1 MPKISLLAKEIC
13 VKMINKHA
21 FCLTQRDKW
30 ETPCGHTFMP
40 RKHGHKKRKGDE
52 QAMSLQLILG
62 GSGSGKTYHLYTELI
77 RQSLEQPDTRYIA
90 IVPEQFTMQTQ
101 KEIVSLHPNHGVM
114 NIDIV
119 SFKRLAYRV
128 FEELAISNPQVL
140 DDMGKSMVL
149 RKVAANK
156 KKDLVLYREHLSKS
170 GFISQLKSMLSE
182 LYQYGVSPEMLNERI
197 PDTVSPML
205 RQKLSDISVIYQGF
219 KDYIRDKYITTEEIL
234 DVLCRVLPRSELIK
248 NSVITLD
255 GYTGFTPVQY
265 RILELFLRYSK
276 RVIVTVTIDPSE
288 NLSRRSGVQE
298 LFYMSRQM
306 IWKLNELAKETG
318 AGKEKDLLLKNHPAV
333 RYLGEAKEENKEGGG
348 KVNALDFL
356 EQNLYRYKGKAC
368 HEASSSIRLIKALN
382 PMEEIS
388 FVIRSMEEEIRNQGL
403 RYRDMAVITGD
414 IGGYSNEIIH
424 QFQLNK
430 IPFFLDDKKSIL
442 KNPMVELIRAA
453 IEIIQKNFS
462 YESVFRY
469 LRTGLIVG
477 KEEEK
482 TDRLEN
488 YVIAMGIRGFKR
500 WDSQWEGWYRGGKEL
515 NLEELNGFREEIMA
529 PLRRLKEAFGE
540 ADSTVASMTRA
551 MTVLLLET
559 GIEEKMLAYEE
570 RFREMGEF
578 TLAMEYSQ
586 VYGLVMD
593 LFDRLA
599 GLLGEEHVSKREY
612 GEILDAGFSEI
623 QVGLIPATIDRVVVG
638 DITRTR
644 LDHIKVLFFVGVND
658 GIVPVKKEKSSLFT
672 DREREFLGDHQMEL
686 APTAREE
693 GFRQRFYLYL
703 ALTKPEKRLVLSY
716 AAMGGSGKS
725 LRPSTLIG
733 ELKRLFPGL
742 LEAPPL
748 KMAAPLSMREAKNQ
762 LADGLRDYGKNGE
775 DRRLL
780 ELLKAFLLSDD
791 QREEGKRLT
800 EAAFH
805 AYEQK
810 GIGKIAA
817 RALYGSVI
825 SGSVTRM
832 EQYAS
837 CAYAHFLSYGLELM
851 ERQEYELAAMDIGNL
866 FHDSIDLWFQR
877 MKEEGR
883 DFKTLT
889 EEERK
894 SLVHECVIKVT
905 EEYGNTILKSSARN
919 AYLAGKVE
927 RITDRTVWALSEQLK
942 KGDFVPVGFE
952 VSFSAADQL
961 KAMRIPLSKEEAIHL
976 RGRIDRMDLC
986 EDEEAVYVKIIDY
999 KSGSTAFDLTALY
1012 YGLQLQLVVYMDAA
1026 LEMEE
1031 RRKPDKSV
1039 VPAGIFYYNIND
1051 PVIEREGKMTD
1062 EEIGGRILKQLR
1074 MNGLVNSDLSAV
1086 SHLDHEIETE
1096 SDVIP
1101 VSMKNGIIQEAKS
1114 SVAGEKRFSSL
1125 RQFVREKLKT
1135 EGREILDG
1143 VIHVNPYKQG
1153 NRSACDYCPYHAVCG
1168 FDLKTAGYGFR
1179 KFKALKSEEIWPAI
1193 EGVEEEGE

>member
-1 MPKISLLAKEIC
+1 
-13 VKMINKHA
+13 
-21 FCLTQRDKW
+21 
-30 ETPCGHTFMP
+30 
-40 RKHGHKKRKGDE
+40 
-52 QAMSLQLILG
+52 MSLQFILG
-62 GSGSGKTYHLYTELI
+62 GSGSGKTFRLYKELI
-77 RQSLEQPDTRYIA
+77 RMSQEAPDTRYFA

-101 KEIVSLHPNHGVM
+101 KEIVSLHPSHGVM

-128 FEELAISNPQVL
+128 FEELAVTNPQVL

-156 KKDLVLYREHLSKS
+156 KKELVLYKEHLSKG

-182 LYQYGVSPEMLNERI
+182 LYQYGVTPDMLEEKI
-197 PDTVSPML
+197 PDTASPVL
-205 RQKLSDISVIYQGF
+205 RQKLADIAVIYQGF

-234 DVLCRVLPRSELIK
+234 DVLCRVLPQSELIR

-265 RILELFLRYSK
+265 RILELFLRYSR
-276 RVIVTVTIDPSE
+276 RVMVTVTIDPSE
-288 NLSRRSGVQE
+288 NMSRKPGVQE

-306 IWKLNELAKETG
+306 IWKLNLLAEEVRTG
-318 AGKEKDLLLKNHPAV
+318 RDEDILLTAHPAV
-333 RYLGEAKEENKEGGG
+333 RFCSGGEEGREGE
-348 KVNALDFL
+348 NALDFL
-356 EQNLYRYKGKAC
+356 EQNLYRYRGRFCRRVPGA
-368 HEASSSIRLIKALN
+368 IRLVQALN
-382 PMEEIS
+382 PSEEIA
-388 FVIRSMEEEIRNQGL
+388 FVIRSMETRIREQGL

-414 IGGYSNEIIH
+414 LGTYANEIIH
-424 QFQLNK
+424 QFQLNG
-430 IPFFLDDKKSIL
+430 IPYFLDDKKSIL
-442 KNPMVELIRAA
+442 KNPMVELIRSA
-453 IEIIQKNFS
+453 IELIRKDFS

-477 KEEEK
+477 EEAGEK

-488 YVIAMGIRGFKR
+488 YVIAMGIRGFKK
-500 WDSQWEGWYRGGKEL
+500 WDSLWEGWYRGGKDL
-515 NLEELNGFREEIMA
+515 NLEELNEFREEIMG
-529 PLRRLKEAFGE
+529 PLRGLKEAFRQE
-540 ADSTVASMTRA
+540 DSTVKTMTRA
-551 MTVLLLET
+551 LTELLMET
-559 GIEEKMLAYEE
+559 GIEEKMLAFEA

-578 TLAMEYSQ
+578 GLAKEYGQ

-593 LFDRLA
+593 LFERVA
-599 GLLGEEHVSKREY
+599 GLLGEEHVGRREY
-612 GEILDAGFSEI
+612 AEILDAGFSEI
-623 QVGLIPATIDRVVVG
+623 KVGLIPAYVDRVVVG

-672 DREREFLGDHQMEL
+672 DREREFLGNLSMEL

-703 ALTKPEKRLVLSY
+703 ALTKPEKELVISY
-716 AAMGGSGKS
+716 GAMDGSGKS
-725 LRPSTLIG
+725 MRPSTLVG
-733 ELKRLFPGL
+733 ELKKLFPGL
-742 LEAPPL
+742 TEVLPE
-748 KMAAPLSMREAKNQ
+748 KIKVPLSMREAKDR
-762 LADGLRDYGKNGE
+762 LAFSLREYGKNGG
-775 DRRLL
+775 DPGFL
-780 ELLKAFLLSDD
+780 ELFKAFLKSEEYK
-791 QREEGKRLT
+791 EEGKKLVA
-800 EAAFH
+800 AAFYS
-805 AYEQK
+805 YEER
-810 GIGKIAA
+810 GIGKAA
-817 RALYGSVI
+817 AKALYGPVI

-837 CAYAHFLSYGLELM
+837 CAYAHFLNYGLELM

-866 FHDSIDLWFQR
+866 FHDSIDLWFNR

-883 DFKTLT
+883 DFKNLSG
-889 EEERK
+889 EERK
-894 SLVHECVIKVT
+894 ALVHECVVQVT

-942 KGDFVPVGFE
+942 KGDFTPVGFE
-952 VSFSAADQL
+952 VSFSAADDL
-961 KAMRIPLSKEEAIHL
+961 KAMRLPLSKEEAIHL
-976 RGRIDRMDLC
+976 RGRIDRLDMC

-999 KSGSTAFDLTALY
+999 KSGNTAFDLTALY

-1031 RRKPDKSV
+1031 RRRPDKPV
-1039 VPAGIFYYNIND
+1039 VPAGIFYYNISD
-1051 PVIEREGKMTD
+1051 PVVEKEGEMTG
-1062 EEIGGRILKQLR
+1062 EEISSRILKQLR
-1074 MNGLVNSDLSAV
+1074 MNGLVNSDLNAI

-1101 VSMKNGIIQEAKS
+1101 VALKNGIIQEARS
-1114 SVAGEKRFSSL
+1114 SVAGGRRFDAL
-1125 RQFVREKLKT
+1125 RSFVREKLKA

-1143 VIHVNPYKQG
+1143 VIDVNPYKQG

-1168 FDLKTAGYGFR
+1168 FDLKTGGYGYR
-1179 KFKALKSEEIWPAI
+1179 KFGSLKSGEIWPVI
-1193 EGVEEEGE
+1193 EGEEEGGEENGDSLDG